1 MNKNNK
7 KSKLSRLDKV
17 LEMPKEISSNEPKIT
32 ILGFNQM
39 LIENYKGILEY
50 QEFFIRVNT
59 YIGILNING
68 FNLNLSEMT
77 TDDILIGYEP
87 TNSFLRLTPKAAAF
101 FPEWIKAN
109 LMEDMDAESFWGMKH
124 AMEKDEEE
132 ERRNH

>member
-1 MNKNNK
+1 MNKKNK

-77 TDDILIGYEP
+77 TDDILITG
-87 TNSFLRLTPKAAAF
+87 K
-101 FPEWIKAN
+101 I
-109 LMEDMDAESFWGMKH
+109 ESLDFESMI
-124 AMEKDEEE
+124 DEE
-132 ERRNH
+132 

>member
-77 TDDILIGYEP
+77 TEDILITG
-87 TNSFLRLTPKAAAF
+87 K
-101 FPEWIKAN
+101 I
-109 LMEDMDAESFWGMKH
+109 ESLDFESMI
-124 AMEKDEEE
+124 DEE
-132 ERRNH
+132 